1 MGAVWTRFFP
11 ASAEIRRLL
20 SRDELGEVKL
30 VRADFGASLMHVS
43 RAVEKDLGGGALI
56 DIGIYCL
63 QFVLMV
69 FNGEKPERTRS
80 HPRSCLKESSCMSLA
95 DSALLME
102 IMDEARR
109 QVGVV
114 YSQDSQ

>member
-1 MGAVWTRFFP
+1 VWTRFFP

-80 HPRSCLKESSCMSLA
+80 HPRSCKYLIMCYCNCCHILAKIIVVPLKLNHTHPNIS
-95 DSALLME
+95 
-102 IMDEARR
+102 
-109 QVGVV
+109 
-114 YSQDSQ
+114 